1 MEQVSVKLTK
11 EELELLSDAIN
22 MIRNIQLSGMRFNQG
37 VLNDEVYA
45 KYQELDKAYGN
56 INHKLWTS
64 PLVQG

>member
-22 MIRNIQLSGMRFNQG
+22 MIRNIQLSGMRFNEG

-64 PLVQG
+64 TLVQG

>member
-45 KYQELDKAYGN
+45 KYQELDNAYGN